1 MLCETMQLLRSM
13 NILDHI
19 KEKTHSILLLI
30 QVKGSYF
37 YTPHNPG
44 S

>member
-1 MLCETMQLLRSM
+1 MQLLRIYKYSWSRQRE
-13 NILDHI
+13 NAFD
-19 KEKTHSILLLI
+19 LLLI